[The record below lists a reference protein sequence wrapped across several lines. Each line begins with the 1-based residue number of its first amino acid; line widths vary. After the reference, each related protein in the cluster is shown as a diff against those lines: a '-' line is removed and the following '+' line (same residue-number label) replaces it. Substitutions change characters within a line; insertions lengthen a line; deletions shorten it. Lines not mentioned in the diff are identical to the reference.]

1 MSTLALILGVT
12 ALETYIHWPTISDA
26 ETAGSFWRK
35 LWLAAS
41 KKGFQTTLNV
51 TLLWLP
57 FGLVIEKIRE
67 VFMRFLNRDATIE
80 KARESARAE
89 FITEIRAEARAEGRA
104 EGRAEVIAEVI
115 AEIRAESDREWTAYT
130 ARLKA
135 ALERGEPF
143 NEPPPSRSPQR

>member
-26 ETAGSFWRK
+26 ESAGSFWRK

-89 FITEIRAEARAEGRA
+89 VIAEIRAEARAAGRA
-104 EGRAEVIAEVI
+104 EGRAEARTE
-115 AEIRAESDREWTAYT
+115 RDLEWTEYT

-143 NEPPPSRSPQR
+143 NEPPPSRSPRSPD

>member
-26 ETAGSFWRK
+26 EAAGSFWRK

-67 VFMRFLNRDATIE
+67 VFMRFLNRDATIANA
-80 KARESARAE
+80 KESGRAE
-89 FITEIRAEARAEGRA
+89 GHAEGRVEGHAEGRA
-104 EGRAEVIAEVI
+104 EG
-115 AEIRAESDREWTAYT
+115 DLEWTAYT
-130 ARLKA
+130 ERMKA

-143 NEPPPSRSPQR
+143 DEPPPSRSPRR

>member
-1 MSTLALILGVT
+1 MFIATLALILGVT
-12 ALETYIHWPTISDA
+12 ALETYIHWPTISEA
-26 ETAGSFWRK
+26 EAAGSFWRK

-41 KKGFQTTLNV
+41 KKGFQPTLNV

-57 FGLVIEKIRE
+57 YGLVIEKIRE

-89 FITEIRAEARAEGRA
+89 
-104 EGRAEVIAEVI
+104 
-115 AEIRAESDREWTAYT
+115 SDREWTAYT
-130 ARLKA
+130 ERMKA

-143 NEPPPSRSPQR
+143 NEPPPSRSPRR

>member
-1 MSTLALILGVT
+1 MPTWLFVSTLALILGVT

-26 ETAGSFWRK
+26 EAAGSFWRK

-89 FITEIRAEARAEGRA
+89 R
-104 EGRAEVIAEVI
+104 
-115 AEIRAESDREWTAYT
+115 DLEWTAYT
-130 ARLKA
+130 ERMKA

-143 NEPPPSRSPQR
+143 DEPPPSRSPRR

>member
-1 MSTLALILGVT
+1 MFIATLALILGVT

-26 ETAGSFWRK
+26 EAAGSFWRK

-41 KKGFQTTLNV
+41 KKGFQPTLNV

-57 FGLVIEKIRE
+57 YGLVIEKIRE
-67 VFMRFLNRDATIE
+67 VFMRFLNRDATIANA
-80 KARESARAE
+80 KESGRAE
-89 FITEIRAEARAEGRA
+89 GRVEGRA
-104 EGRAEVIAEVI
+104 EGRAEG
-115 AEIRAESDREWTAYT
+115 DLEWTEYT

-143 NEPPPSRSPQR
+143 NEPPPSRSPRR